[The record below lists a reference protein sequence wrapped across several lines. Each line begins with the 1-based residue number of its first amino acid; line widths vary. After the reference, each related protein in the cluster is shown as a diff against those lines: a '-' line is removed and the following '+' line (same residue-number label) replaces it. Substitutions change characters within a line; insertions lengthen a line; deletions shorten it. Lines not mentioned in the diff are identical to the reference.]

1 MTAHASRR
9 HWTIAAA
16 SALLLVFVVALLVQL
31 RGMLDKAHVVLLM
44 LLVVLCGSAAG
55 GRLIGFGLAGTTF
68 LVFNWFFLPPY
79 GSLVI
84 ANPLDWLVLVV
95 FLITSIVAT
104 QLLHRSQEEA
114 RARARAA
121 EMDQFK
127 DALLASVSHDLR
139 TPLTTIKGLAHD
151 LRSLGDERV
160 EIIEQECDRLN
171 RTVADLLDLSR
182 LSAGVL
188 PVRPELN
195 AVEDLLGALVQRVEP
210 ALGDRQL
217 EVALP
222 ADEPLLLGQ
231 FDLVH
236 SLRVL
241 VNLVENAARYSPPGA
256 PVEVEASRERSD
268 IVIEVRDRGPGI
280 PAAEAERVFESF
292 YRPEGSVSDGGS
304 AGLGL
309 AISRQLAE
317 AQGGKLTHAARTGGG
332 SVFSLRLPAADLTD
346 TRRPSRVPAE

>member
-1 MTAHASRR
+1 MTRHSGSRR
-9 HWTIAAA
+9 RWLIAAGTGV
-16 SALLLVFVVALLVQL
+16 LLVIVVAVLVAL
-31 RGMLDKAHVVLLM
+31 RSTLDKAHVVLVL

-55 GRLIGFGLAGTTF
+55 GRLVGFGLAGATF
-68 LVFNWFFLPPY
+68 LAFNWLFLPPY
-79 GSLVI
+79 GSLVV

-95 FLITSIVAT
+95 FLATSVIAT
-104 QLLHRSQEEA
+104 QLLHRSREEA
-114 RARARAA
+114 RARASAA
-121 EMDQFK
+121 ERDHFK

-139 TPLTTIKGLAHD
+139 TPLTTIKALAHD
-151 LRSLGDERV
+151 LRVLGDERV

-188 PVRPELN
+188 PVQPELN

-210 ALGDRQL
+210 ALGDRRL
-217 EVALP
+217 DVALP
-222 ADEPLLLGQ
+222 PDDPLLLGR

-256 PVEVEASRERSD
+256 PIEVEASRVRHD
-268 IVIEVRDRGPGI
+268 LIIEVRDRGPGI
-280 PAAEAERVFESF
+280 PAEEAEHVFESF
-292 YRPEGSVSDGGS
+292 YRPAGSVSDGGS

-317 AQGGKLTHAARTGGG
+317 AQRGTLAYAPRAGGG
-332 SVFSLRLPAADLTD
+332 SVFTLRLPAADLMD
-346 TRRPSRVPAE
+346 TRSHAR